1 MPLIKV
7 LFAGAVCLL
16 LPALTAA
23 AAPYREVDAAATK
36 TLMDHG
42 RVLIVNPL
50 SPIEFDHEAIPGSI
64 NIPLSQLSH
73 RLPRDRSQAIV
84 FYGLGDRCDY
94 ARRAAA
100 NAAALGYTNCLAFS
114 GGLPAWKAAGYQ
126 TTASFRLPDI
136 DVPRL
141 SPAHLEQ
148 MLARDDLLLL
158 DISSDHDTGNQRLDS
173 PKRLQIPLHELKER
187 YTSLPRNKPIVVIC
201 QNGEKAP
208 TAVRFLTAKGFTR
221 VLAVDGGILKW
232 QRGSSPTR
240 QP

>member
-1 MPLIKV
+1 MYLTKG
-7 LFAGAVCLL
+7 LLAGLACLL
-16 LPALTAA
+16 LTTAAA
-23 AAPYREVDAAATK
+23 AAPYREVDAAAVK

-50 SPIEFDHEAIPGSI
+50 APIEFDQEAIPGSI
-64 NIPLSQLSH
+64 NIPLPQLSH
-73 RLPRDRSQAIV
+73 RLPRDRSQTIV
-84 FYGLGDRCDY
+84 FYGLGDRCSY

-100 NAAALGYTNCLAFS
+100 NAAALGYTDCLAFS
-114 GGLPAWKAAGYQ
+114 GGIPAWKAAGYQ
-126 TTASFRLPDI
+126 TVTSFRLPDVA
-136 DVPRL
+136 VPRL
-141 SPAHLEQ
+141 QPAQLGQ

-158 DISSDHDTGNQRLDS
+158 DISSDHDAGHQRIDN

-208 TAVRFLTAKGFTR
+208 TAVRFLAAKGFTR
-221 VLAVDGGILKW
+221 LLAIDGGILKW
-232 QRGSSPTR
+232 QRDGKPTR